1 MNGWIG
7 RVLRVDLSSGKVSTE
22 PLDLGRAEDYIG
34 ARGLGSR
41 YLFDEVD
48 PRVDPLSP
56 ENKLIFASGPLTGT
70 YAPSGGR
77 YDVVTRSPL
86 TGAIAA
92 SNSGGT
98 WGPELKFAG
107 YDMLIVEGKAPKPV
121 YLWIKN
127 DGVELR
133 DATHVWGKLVPDT
146 TDAIREA
153 TDDGAKIACIGP
165 AGENRVLIAAI
176 MNDMHRAAG
185 RSGVGAVM
193 GSKNLKAVAVRG
205 SGWVSCADN
214 AGFLAAVMDARH
226 KIQQH
231 PVGGNGLRLYGSNVL
246 MNIVNQVGASPTRNW
261 QDAFFPNADKVSG
274 ETLAANQLQRPK
286 GCFSCIISCGRVTK
300 VTNPKYKGEG
310 EGPEYE
316 TAWGF
321 GGDCGVDDLDAGLR
335 ANYHCNEYGI
345 DTISM
350 ASTVA
355 CAMELYEKGFITLED
370 TGGIALEFGN
380 AEAMVEMVRLTGA
393 GEGFGKKLGLGSY
406 RLAESYGHPELSMSV
421 KKQEMPA
428 YDARAVQGV
437 GLNYA
442 TSNRGGCHMR
452 GYTIETEVLGNPVF
466 GPKMD
471 QHATE
476 GKPQMVV
483 NWQNLT
489 AALDATGACQ
499 FTTFGIGAA
508 ELAAMLGPLTGIE
521 YSTEDFLK
529 CGDRIWNLERLF
541 NLKAGFTAKDD
552 ALPSRMLKEPIK
564 TGPSKGMVSR
574 LPEMLP
580 EYYRL
585 RGWDENGVPTRAKLE
600 ELGLTGLDGDVPLAA
615 DVR

>member
-1 MNGWIG
+1 MHGWIG
-7 RVLRVDLSSGKVSTE
+7 NVLRVNLTTGKMSTE
-22 PLDLGRAEDYIG
+22 PLDPERAKDYIG
-34 ARGLGSR
+34 ARGLGSK
-41 YLFDEVD
+41 YLYDEID
-48 PRVDPLSP
+48 PSIDPLSP
-56 ENKLIFASGPLTGT
+56 ENKLIFAAGPLTGT

-77 YDVVTRSPL
+77 YNVVTKGPL
-86 TGAIAA
+86 TGTIAA

-98 WGPELKFAG
+98 WGAELKFSG
-107 YDMLIVEGKAPKPV
+107 HDMLILEGKAPKPV

-127 DGVELR
+127 NAVEIR
-133 DATHVWGKLVPDT
+133 DATHLWGKLVPDT
-146 TDAIREA
+146 TDAIRAE

-165 AGENRVLIAAI
+165 AGENQVLFAAV

-193 GSKNLKAVAVRG
+193 GSKNLKAVAVVG
-205 SGWVSCADN
+205 SGSVSSADN
-214 AGFLAAVMDARH
+214 ERFLSAVMDARH
-226 KIQQH
+226 KIQAH
-231 PVGGNGLRLYGSNVL
+231 PVGGTGFRLYGSEIL
-246 MNIVNQVGASPTRNW
+246 MNIINQVGASPTRNW

-274 ETLAANQLQRPK
+274 EALAANQLQRPK

-321 GGDCGVDDLDAGLR
+321 GGDCGVDNLDAGLK
-335 ANYHCNEYGI
+335 ANYYCNEYGM
-345 DTISM
+345 DTITM
-350 ASTVA
+350 GSTVA

-370 TGGIALEFGN
+370 TGGIALEWGN
-380 AEAMVEMVRLTGA
+380 ADAMVEVVRLTGA

-406 RLAESYGHPELSMSV
+406 RLADSYGHPELSMTV

-428 YDARAVQGV
+428 YDGRAVQGV

-466 GPKMD
+466 GPKVD
-471 QHATE
+471 QHAIE
-476 GKPQMVV
+476 GKPQICI

-499 FTTFGIGAA
+499 FTTFGIAA
-508 ELAAMLGPLTGIE
+508 TELAAMLSALTGIE
-521 YSTEDFLK
+521 YSVDDFLK
-529 CGDRIWNLERLF
+529 CGDRIWNLERQF
-541 NLKAGFTAKDD
+541 NLKAGLTAKDD
-552 ALPSRMLKEPIK
+552 TLPSRLLKEPIK
-564 TGPSKGMVSR
+564 TGASKGMVNR

-580 EYYRL
+580 DYYRL
-585 RGWDENGVPTRAKLE
+585 RGWDENGVPTPARLQ
-600 ELGLTGLDGDVPLAA
+600 ELGLTA
-615 DVR
+615 

>member
-1 MNGWIG
+1 
-7 RVLRVDLSSGKVSTE
+7 
-22 PLDLGRAEDYIG
+22 
-34 ARGLGSR
+34 
-41 YLFDEVD
+41 
-48 PRVDPLSP
+48 
-56 ENKLIFASGPLTGT
+56 
-70 YAPSGGR
+70 
-77 YDVVTRSPL
+77 
-86 TGAIAA
+86 
-92 SNSGGT
+92 
-98 WGPELKFAG
+98 
-107 YDMLIVEGKAPKPV
+107 
-121 YLWIKN
+121 
-127 DGVELR
+127 
-133 DATHVWGKLVPDT
+133 
-146 TDAIREA
+146 
-153 TDDGAKIACIGP
+153 
-165 AGENRVLIAAI
+165 

-193 GSKNLKAVAVRG
+193 GSKNLKAVTVRG
-205 SGWVSCADN
+205 TGSVTCADHE
-214 AGFLAAVMDARH
+214 AFLAAVMDARH
-226 KIQQH
+226 KIQAH
-231 PVGGNGLRLYGSNVL
+231 PVGGTGFRLYGSQIL
-246 MNIVNQVGASPTRNW
+246 MNIINQVGGSPTRNW

-321 GGDCGVDDLDAGLR
+321 GGDCGVDNFDAGIK
-335 ANYHCNEYGI
+335 ANYYCNEYGM

-350 ASTVA
+350 GSTVA
-355 CAMELYEKGFITLED
+355 CAFELYEKGFINLQD
-370 TGGIALEFGN
+370 TGGIALNWGDGD
-380 AEAMVEMVRLTGA
+380 AMLEMVRLTGV
-393 GEGFGKKLGLGSY
+393 GEGFGKKLGQGSY
-406 RLAESYGHPELSMSV
+406 RLAESYGHPELSMTV

-428 YDARAVQGV
+428 YDGRAIQGV

-471 QHATE
+471 QHTID
-476 GKPQMVV
+476 GKPQMCI

-499 FTTFGIGAA
+499 FTTFGIASA

-521 YSTEDFLK
+521 YSADDFLK

-552 ALPSRMLKEPIK
+552 TLPPRLLKEPIK
-564 TGPSKGMVSR
+564 TGPSKGKVSL

-585 RGWDENGVPTRAKLE
+585 RGWDENGVPTAEKLQ
-600 ELGLTGLDGDVPLAA
+600 ELGLSA
-615 DVR
+615 